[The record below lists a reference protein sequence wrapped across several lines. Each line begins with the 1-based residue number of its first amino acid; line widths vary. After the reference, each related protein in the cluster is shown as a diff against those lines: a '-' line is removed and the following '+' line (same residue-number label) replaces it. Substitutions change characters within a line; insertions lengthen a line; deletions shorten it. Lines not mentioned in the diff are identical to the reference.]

1 MDLRNIEEVFAVIL
15 GCVIDSLLHPRCLFV
30 SERMSV
36 VDLDQ
41 VSNDDLKK
49 SVVTD
54 KYR

>member
-15 GCVIDSLLHPRCLFV
+15 GYVIDSLLHPCCLIV
-30 SERMSV
+30 SEEMSV

-49 SVVTD
+49 
-54 KYR
+54 